1 MSANS
6 LTNLER
12 ALSQS
17 KGKGGVSPGPP
28 GGSQMCGDIDM
39 RIARDGTWHY
49 MGSPIGRKALV
60 KLFASVLKRGEAGEF
75 WLITSAEMC
84 RIKVDDAPFAAVEMT
99 VEGTDRHQ
107 KLIFRTNIDEIVTA
121 GPNNAIR
128 VAIDPDTQEPAPYVM
143 IRDGLE
149 ALITRS
155 VFYDLVDLADVAD
168 VADLA
173 DVGEEVGREQGGTS
187 VMGVWSDG
195 EFFEIGSADDD

>member
-1 MSANS
+1 
-6 LTNLER
+6 
-12 ALSQS
+12 
-17 KGKGGVSPGPP
+17 
-28 GGSQMCGDIDM
+28 
-39 RIARDGTWHY
+39 
-49 MGSPIGRKALV
+49 
-60 KLFASVLKRGEAGEF
+60 
-75 WLITSAEMC
+75 MC

-168 VADLA
+168 LA
-173 DVGEEVGREQGGTS
+173 DVGEEGGREQGGTF

-195 EFFEIGSADDD
+195 EFFEIGSADDE

>member
-17 KGKGGVSPGPP
+17 KGKGGISSGPP
-28 GGSQMCGDIDM
+28 GGPQMCGDIDM

-49 MGSPIGRKALV
+49 MGSPIGRKPLV
-60 KLFASVLKRGEAGEF
+60 KLFASVLKRDESGDF
-75 WLITSAEMC
+75 WLITPAEMC
-84 RIKVDDAPFAAVEMT
+84 RIRVDDAPFAAVEMT
-99 VEGTDRHQ
+99 VDGAGTRQ
-107 KLIFRTNIDEIVTA
+107 TLRFRTNIDEIVTA
-121 GPNNAIR
+121 GPNNPLR

-155 VFYDLVDLADVAD
+155 VFYDIVDLA
-168 VADLA
+168 
-173 DVGEEVGREQGGTS
+173 EVSEQDGPS

-195 EFFEIGSADDD
+195 MFFEIGSIDDE

>member
-17 KGKGGVSPGPP
+17 KGKGGISSGPP
-28 GGSQMCGDIDM
+28 GGPQMCGDIDM

-49 MGSPIGRKALV
+49 MGSPIGRKPLV
-60 KLFASVLKRGEAGEF
+60 KLFASVLKRDESGDF
-75 WLITSAEMC
+75 WLITPAEMC
-84 RIKVDDAPFAAVEMT
+84 RIRVDDAPFAAVEMT
-99 VEGTDRHQ
+99 VDGAGTRQ
-107 KLIFRTNIDEIVTA
+107 TLRFRTNIDEIVTA
-121 GPNNAIR
+121 GPNNPLR

-155 VFYDLVDLADVAD
+155 VFYDIVDLA
-168 VADLA
+168 
-173 DVGEEVGREQGGTS
+173 EVSEQDGAS

-195 EFFEIGSADDD
+195 MFFEIGSIDDE